1 MEDEFKFFMP
11 MQKDIEGVND
21 DGLYHVKVGVA
32 SGLKDKQGDTLSVN
46 FLNKIV
52 DQLKT
57 GISVEGSRLK
67 IPMDDNHKTG
77 LQSIVGAVHNAW
89 IEKNKV
95 FADFAV
101 ADDWKPTIQGLL
113 KIGAKLG
120 GSVKGKAT
128 AKNDAGEIDDGF
140 ISKIALTD
148 TPAAWD
154 LRGTAE
160 ECTMCSQIAK
170 TLNYDIEKSWNGSAS
185 NYTDEQYKTATLWCD
200 PAVAAGTMSA
210 KSGCKLPVKDP
221 DGTLNP
227 DGVEAAW
234 GALNGSHGNMPSMP
248 ASAIASAKTK
258 VTGYYKQLGLTGLG
272 PLKKSDEDEEELQI
286 LRKFDEVIKL
296 GIETI
301 KNRS

>member
-1 MEDEFKFFMP
+1 MDKEFRFFMP
-11 MQKDIEGVND
+11 LNKNVDVKSDDIYRIK
-21 DGLYHVKVGVA
+21 LGVA
-32 SGLKDKQGDTLSVN
+32 AGLRDKQGDTLSNKFLKSIMEQIKGTSVDGNRLPGVN
-46 FLNKIV
+46 L
-52 DQLKT
+52 
-57 GISVEGSRLK
+57 
-67 IPMDDNHKTG
+67 DDNHKNG
-77 LQSIVGAVHNAW
+77 IKSIVGTVEDSWMENDIVMAA
-89 IEKNKV
+89 IAISDE
-95 FADFAV
+95 
-101 ADDWKPTIQGLL
+101 WKDTVKSLI
-113 KIGAKLG
+113 KIKAPLG
-120 GSVKGKAT
+120 GSIKGKAT